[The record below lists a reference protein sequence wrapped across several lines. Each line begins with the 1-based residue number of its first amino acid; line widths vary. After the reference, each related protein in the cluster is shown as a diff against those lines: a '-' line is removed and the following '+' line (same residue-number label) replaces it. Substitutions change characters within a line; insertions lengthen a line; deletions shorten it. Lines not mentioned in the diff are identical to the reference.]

1 MKAFLL
7 IPAIALAGGYAAL
20 AASGAQGPAER
31 DAARTAEL
39 MAGRTAGTPVSCVNM
54 RDLGSSRSSGD
65 GGIIFEGP
73 GRRIVYLNRPA
84 GGCPD
89 LGPGRTLIT
98 RTTTTRLCRGDIA
111 QVVDPVSG
119 IHYGGCGL
127 GDFVPYRREA
137 RN

>member
-20 AASGAQGPAER
+20 ATAGAQGPSER

-39 MAGRTAGTPVSCVNM
+39 MAGRTAGEPVSCVNM
-54 RDLGSSRSSGD
+54 RDLGSSRSIGD
-65 GGIIFEGP
+65 GDILFEGP
-73 GRRIVYLNRPA
+73 GRRIVYVNRPV

-89 LGPGRTLIT
+89 LGPGRTLVT
-98 RTTTTRLCRGDIA
+98 RTTSTRLCRGDIA
-111 QVVDPVSG
+111 QVVDPVTG
-119 IHYGGCGL
+119 TTYGGCGL